1 LALTGPSSELLAA
14 QEKDPKL
21 KADFEK
27 QAAAY
32 RKLAEWGRLKVSVY
46 DAPPLPEARRIAANL
61 SPSCRSWWRIKKAP
75 TQTPGPSDYRQKIT
89 LKTFASDF
97 WLPDYCA
104 LIPVVPV
111 MMVMIVGMISVVMP
125 VVIVAVVMPVIV
137 AIVVVV
143 TMVIAVPSCGWSRA
157 AGYNCADNA

>member
-1 LALTGPSSELLAA
+1 MILWLVRE
-14 QEKDPKL
+14 
-21 KADFEK
+21 
-27 QAAAY
+27 
-32 RKLAEWGRLKVSVY
+32 
-46 DAPPLPEARRIAANL
+46 
-61 SPSCRSWWRIKKAP
+61 IKKAP

-97 WLPDYCA
+97 WLPDYCG

-125 VVIVAVVMPVIV
+125 VMIIAVVMPVIV